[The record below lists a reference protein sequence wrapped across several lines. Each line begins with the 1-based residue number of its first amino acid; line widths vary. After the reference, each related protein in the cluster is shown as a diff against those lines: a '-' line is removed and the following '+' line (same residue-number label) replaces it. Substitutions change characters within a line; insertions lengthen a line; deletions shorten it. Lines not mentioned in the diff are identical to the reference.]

1 MNIKGTCYF
10 SKLHNEHVIVII
22 SDTNEQNNV
31 LLVPLSSIKFVPNG
45 KSLYNNLNCSP
56 YDSACTL
63 EQGDIISDKN
73 INVITKSTYVLYK
86 RAQEINID
94 KLNLAQLQG
103 LLEYRCIVSNE
114 ILVKIQEGAKKSINM
129 QERFYKYFDLF

>member
-1 MNIKGTCYF
+1 M
-10 SKLHNEHVIVII
+10 
-22 SDTNEQNNV
+22 
-31 LLVPLSSIKFVPNG
+31 
-45 KSLYNNLNCSP
+45 
-56 YDSACTL
+56 
-63 EQGDIISDKN
+63 
-73 INVITKSTYVLYK
+73 ITKSTYVLYK

-114 ILVKIQEGAKKSINM
+114 ILVKIQEGAKKSINL